1 MVTKWFA
8 LFCTRSLTSPSYEE
22 KLNKIRARS
31 KFNTRRLS
39 LYFMDFV
46 RFPWYCDRMCSPQF
60 FFFNLRELVSFNMA
74 TLPSTSCLCRPQA
87 FLFGWRVLR
96 VKLWTPCYEAPRYPS
111 SSSSFENISKQL
123 RKHCHKQMLSIY
135 CQNGDGK
142 QIKNLKK
149 K

>member
-46 RFPWYCDRMCSPQF
+46 RFPWYCDRMCSPHF
-60 FFFNLRELVSFNMA
+60 FFQFARTSIIQHGHAPQHFVPVSSTGISFWLKSA
-74 TLPSTSCLCRPQA
+74 ACEAVDPLQRSRTLSIFCLSLP
-87 FLFGWRVLR
+87 GDKV
-96 VKLWTPCYEAPRYPS
+96 
-111 SSSSFENISKQL
+111 SFENIAASRCRQFTARL
-123 RKHCHKQMLSIY
+123 
-135 CQNGDGK
+135 GDGK